1 MVIKDI
7 TAADV
12 SGDYETR
19 EITFHDGSTRT
30 VLVVDEEVPYP
41 DGRLI
46 VSVTDLEGR
55 ITECNKSFVDMS
67 AYSREELIGAQQ
79 CILRHPDI
87 PSEIYAD
94 LWSTIKAGNKW
105 QGYIKNLR
113 KDGRYYWVL
122 ATIIPTV
129 RNGEIVGY
137 ASVRRKPSR
146 KKIEE
151 FVAQHLSA

>member
-7 TAADV
+7 TASDV
-12 SGDYETR
+12 VGQFVEKQ
-19 EITFHDGSTRT
+19 ITFHDGSTRN
-30 VLVVDEEVPYP
+30 VLVVNEEVPYP

-55 ITECNKSFVDMS
+55 IVECNQSFVDMS

-94 LWSTIKAGNKW
+94 LWSTIKSGNKW

-146 KKIEE
+146 NKINE
-151 FVAQHLSA
+151 FVAQYLSA

>member
-1 MVIKDI
+1 MEIKDI
-7 TAADV
+7 TASDV
-12 SGDYETR
+12 VGEF
-19 EITFHDGSTRT
+19 EEKHITFYDGSARK

-55 ITECNKSFVDMS
+55 IVECNKSFVDMS

-87 PSEIYAD
+87 PSDVYAD
-94 LWSTIKAGNKW
+94 LWSTIKSGNKW

-146 KKIEE
+146 NKINE

>member
-1 MVIKDI
+1 MEIKDI
-7 TAADV
+7 TASDV
-12 SGDYETR
+12 VGEF
-19 EITFHDGSTRT
+19 EEKQITFHDGSARK

-55 ITECNKSFVDMS
+55 IVECNKSFVDMS

-87 PSEIYAD
+87 PSEVYAD
-94 LWSTIKAGNKW
+94 LWSTIKSGNKW

-146 KKIEE
+146 NKINE
-151 FVAQHLSA
+151 FVAQYLSA